1 VDVTWVGESIQY
13 VINKKQ
19 SVLVIGI
26 VVVSLLGMAVMPYA
40 SASEHETRENSS
52 EGGVEIGI
60 GQSLSIAIDSTS
72 SDVEQQVDEV
82 SRNRELG
89 QASNPQQRA
98 QVLSKD
104 LNQTLQ
110 DARDVRAEYQS
121 TVQEFKDGEISQKEL
136 VSEISQLANSASRVE
151 SNTEN
156 IEYAI
161 QFMNNSDLS
170 QVGVTDEKIAEVR
183 NEVGIVGS
191 EVTRNISTR
200 SVAGAEINLNANER
214 AIEAT
219 IQSNNGSVYEA
230 RNEEKESYEQFNLTA
245 DEAIEVV
252 EEEFGINTTQFEVE
266 AGEDDEYN
274 GYYKIEAENNTVEYE
289 VIVNGNTGEIAE
301 FEKETEGEE
310 NDNERRGE
318 NRGQNGED
326 EERDN
331 EGEGRNEERG
341 NQDEMNRNER
351 GDVASETQ
359 GPPPWA
365 EYEEEEDETEEDE
378 TEEDETEENEVES
391 ELSVEIEEQTDS
403 NATVTVTNGD
413 EPATEVEVLVNG
425 VISGETGADGTID
438 VALPDVPEVEITARD
453 GDREAEVELEQ
464 ERDDET
470 EEDETEENETEE
482 NEVESELSIEIEEQ
496 TDSNATVLVTDG
508 NETVAGI
515 EVLVNGVISGET
527 GADGT
532 IGVVLPDVPE
542 VEITAQDGDREAE
555 VELEQERDDQADN
568 ETEEG
573 DIDDST
579 PVGY

>member
-214 AIEAT
+214 AIMVRYT
-219 IQSNNGSVYEA
+219 
-230 RNEEKESYEQFNLTA
+230 KL
-245 DEAIEVV
+245 
-252 EEEFGINTTQFEVE
+252 
-266 AGEDDEYN
+266 
-274 GYYKIEAENNTVEYE
+274 
-289 VIVNGNTGEIAE
+289 
-301 FEKETEGEE
+301 ETK
-310 NDNERRGE
+310 RKSH
-318 NRGQNGED
+318 
-326 EERDN
+326 
-331 EGEGRNEERG
+331 
-341 NQDEMNRNER
+341 MN
-351 GDVASETQ
+351 S
-359 GPPPWA
+359 
-365 EYEEEEDETEEDE
+365 
-378 TEEDETEENEVES
+378 
-391 ELSVEIEEQTDS
+391 
-403 NATVTVTNGD
+403 
-413 EPATEVEVLVNG
+413 
-425 VISGETGADGTID
+425 
-438 VALPDVPEVEITARD
+438 
-453 GDREAEVELEQ
+453 
-464 ERDDET
+464 
-470 EEDETEENETEE
+470 
-482 NEVESELSIEIEEQ
+482 SI
-496 TDSNATVLVTDG
+496 
-508 NETVAGI
+508 
-515 EVLVNGVISGET
+515 
-527 GADGT
+527 
-532 IGVVLPDVPE
+532 
-542 VEITAQDGDREAE
+542 
-555 VELEQERDDQADN
+555 
-568 ETEEG
+568 
-573 DIDDST
+573 
-579 PVGY
+579 